1 MRNSTIFSSTAQIE
15 IEGSNVIQ
23 LVDIQP
29 DHLVYHVA
37 GFDASPI
44 TLIDH
49 RPTELKSLAGFLDG
63 DYDRHFVEQFNTPAQ
78 VNVSFGR
85 GGAMEITLH
94 EPKLLAP
101 LHILWVVTGH
111 RRPVHT
117 NEYLFHFC
125 APLPDNRQILLA
137 CSGTMK
143 ALFQESGAKQHSAGS
158 AFREQGPMFR
168 LQDTEVRSRH

>member
-1 MRNSTIFSSTAQIE
+1 MRASTIFSSTTQIE

-44 TLIDH
+44 TLFDY
-49 RPTELKSLAGFLDG
+49 RPTELKALQGFLDS
-63 DYDRHFVEQFNTPAQ
+63 DYDHNFVEQFNTPAQ
-78 VNVSFGR
+78 INVRLGAGS
-85 GGAMEITLH
+85 AMEITFH
-94 EPKLLAP
+94 EPNNLAP
-101 LHILWVVTGH
+101 LHILWIVTGM

-117 NEYLFHFC
+117 NEYLFHFS

-137 CSGTMK
+137 CSGVTKTSLLRSSFMP
-143 ALFQESGAKQHSAGS
+143 QEAGAGIQTSVYSGHGS
-158 AFREQGPMFR
+158 VIG
-168 LQDTEVRSRH
+168 VR